1 MSCDE
6 YLYKIIG
13 LKENENYK
21 LKDKISE
28 LRNEINNLKKELKE
42 FYEVEEEEKQKLS
55 KKRQVEENE
64 KKKFSKKRKLEEI
77 KIPIVGSKYDIKILN
92 LIYLFIRNKKRFP
105 ERDDLLQL
113 LSYEEDLIRL
123 YEDYL
128 RLYRNLYE
136 PLTRYSNKT
145 INVIE
150 NFIDANEVKKISIN
164 FIVQIQ
170 SLIYIDRIDI
180 EFMAKAYIKSQRQWR
195 KN

>member
-6 YLYKIIG
+6 YLYMIIG
-13 LKENENYK
+13 LKEKENCE

-28 LRNEINNLKKELKE
+28 LRNEINNLKKKLKE
-42 FYEVEEEEKQKLS
+42 FYEAEEEEKQKLL
-55 KKRQVEENE
+55 KKSQVEEN
-64 KKKFSKKRKLEEI
+64 KKQKLSKKRKLEEI
-77 KIPIVGSKYDIKILN
+77 KTPIVGSKYDIKILN
-92 LIYLFIRNKKRFP
+92 LLYFFIRNNKRFP

-113 LSYEEDLIRL
+113 LSYEEDLILL

-136 PLTRYSNKT
+136 PLTRYGNDT
-145 INVIE
+145 INVME
-150 NFIDANEVKKISIN
+150 NFIDTHDVKKMSIKV
-164 FIVQIQ
+164 IIQIQ

-180 EFMAKAYIKSQRQWR
+180 EFMARAYIKSQRQWR